1 MRTTAVN
8 FSDVGTAH
16 ARSLCVS

>member
-1 MRTTAVN
+1 VN

-16 ARSLCVS
+16 GSRTVSLH